1 MAMINTEWMLLLIT
15 GWVFSIARKEYE
27 LGNGG
32 IEGWRDGGMGKTRVG
47 SLDMQSY
54 NTQTTCQPGH
64 AGPPS
69 PLPLSSSVQGAT
81 QSFWY
86 EVWVMDLCLV
96 QRFIPLYSK
105 IPLLSLG
112 LEICITV
119 PFIPAL
125 WGKSLSLKFLSESRF
140 EMESPS
146 TQCHNPA
153 NLIPS
158 ARKRW
163 EGKGQ

>member
-1 MAMINTEWMLLLIT
+1 MAMMTLS
-15 GWVFSIARKEYE
+15 GCFYFSLHGLCLW
-27 LGNGG
+27 LGSTCSKSQ
-32 IEGWRDGGMGKTRVG
+32 GWRDIGMEGWGRRGLGRWTC
-47 SLDMQSY
+47 S
-54 NTQTTCQPGH
+54 QTTVRQPVSQARPCH
-64 AGPPS
+64 AG
-69 PLPLSSSVQGAT
+69 PLSSSVQGDT

-86 EVWVMDLCLV
+86 EVLVMDLCLV